1 MSNEIRLSSLSEY
14 MVWVKDTSKEKK
26 GNLNLYRGHADKK
39 WQLQPSVYRTDSEGK
54 SYRAHEYDLYQQMLR
69 RSPDAFEKDK
79 SVFDRL
85 IRMQHN
91 GLPTRLLDLTESP
104 LVALFFACENEWNT
118 DGEVL
123 LFSPQR
129 HLILYPHAISDAS
142 FSGVEN
148 KVQFNDLSSRCVNY
162 LIEFFTVKE
171 KHLCGYELIDV
182 EYIKLLKLCISMLSK
197 IGPTVEI
204 NDFVSIACVF
214 QCIHD
219 EIIAFIKK
227 WESDELHAEN
237 GLDREACL
245 RIKIFVLEFNRYF
258 NEMQKTIIEAL
269 SDSIGLKHG
278 LTNNLDYF
286 IRQFTFFN
294 IVHPQ
299 MNNERI
305 KRQQG
310 LFLIW
315 PPMENK
321 SWGIEKIFAPARVTI
336 NAQAKKE
343 ILANLAS
350 LGITRS
356 YLYPELTEQAM
367 DIKKL
372 YPIV

>member
-1 MSNEIRLSSLSEY
+1 MGERHQQR
-14 MVWVKDTSKEKK
+14 KK

-79 SVFDRL
+79 SVFERL
-85 IRMQHN
+85 IRMQHH

-104 LVALFFACENEWNT
+104 LVALFFACENEWNN
-118 DGEVL
+118 DGEIF
-123 LFSPQR
+123 LFNPRRDS
-129 HLILYPHAISDAS
+129 ILYPCEIPDAS
-142 FSGVEN
+142 FAGVEN
-148 KVQFNDLSSRCVNY
+148 KIQFNDLSNRSVNY
-162 LIEFFTVKE
+162 LIDFFTAERKRT
-171 KHLCGYELIDV
+171 CGYILIDS
-182 EYIKLLKLCISMLSK
+182 EYIQLLDFCTSALLT
-197 IGPTVEI
+197 IGSTVEI
-204 NDFVSIACVF
+204 NDFLSIACIF
-214 QCIHD
+214 QSIHD
-219 EIIAFIKK
+219 KIVDFSQR
-227 WESDELHAEN
+227 WQNDELHVEI
-237 GLDREACL
+237 GLDHQACL
-245 RIKIFVLEFNRYF
+245 KTKLFALEFNRRF
-258 NEMQKTIIEAL
+258 NEMQKLIIEVL
-269 SDSIGLKHG
+269 SNLVGLKNG

-286 IRQFTFFN
+286 IKQFAFFN
-294 IVHPQ
+294 IVHSQ

-321 SWGIEKIFAPARVTI
+321 FWGIERFCAPTRVTI

-343 ILANLAS
+343 ILDNLAS